1 MTDTT
6 RPADNALIMPTN
18 MDLWHHRIISGKGEV
33 SDVNLGL
40 IVSDTTAELQ
50 VYNSYLVEQK
60 LVKVNLVNLEGI
72 SVAEATGRPPINL
85 APLRTKKIILDV
97 SLYGSTKIDGRV
109 ILHFENGQI
118 ITINLKGTRGLIWNV
133 EPNWDE
139 PLREKFSYKTDVIVS
154 YNKNEQR
161 RGFMSQPRRAF
172 SYTATPSHTL
182 LSTMR
187 NVLYAMHNKPI
198 LCPVWWQPIRIKE
211 ALIRG
216 ATRLKCVDLS
226 GADTLQTGSIVLLWN
241 NPFDYELAV
250 ISRIEGNDI
259 LLQTSLSRTFYAT
272 ASCYPAV
279 DIRFDPT
286 ITSTNMASA
295 VSFMDVSAD
304 LVGKMN
310 SIGKLIGDEA
320 DLEKLNGIEVLSKR
334 PNWSEEIVERF
345 QSDVTIIDYGFGS
358 KAWFNRGT
366 PSMASRELTF
376 VSRSRDETAWWRRF
390 IQRQKGQL
398 KSFYVPTDTKDL
410 IVTNDILSTV
420 NNQVPVPKAIVV
432 EDHRVTAMLRKSDNR
447 NFLRIRAKGKSYF
460 FTIDR
465 IEKFGDNARIH
476 VKEEI
481 PVSILKE
488 DVSSACFV
496 QRMRLASDDVEI
508 EHVTSTV
515 AKIKLTIQQVKEIQN
530 AK

>member
-1 MTDTT
+1 MTGTT
-6 RPADNALIMPTN
+6 KPADNAIIMPTN
-18 MDLWHHRIISGKGEV
+18 MDLWHHRIISGMGEV

-60 LVKVNLVNLEGI
+60 LVKVDLVNLEGI
-72 SVAEATGRPPINL
+72 SVAEATGKPPVNL
-85 APLRTKKIILDV
+85 APLRTKKIILAV
-97 SLYGSTKIDGRV
+97 SLYGSTKIDGKA
-109 ILHFENGQI
+109 ILRFENGQI
-118 ITINLKGTRGLIWNV
+118 ITINIKGTRGLIWNI

-139 PLREKFSYKTDVIVS
+139 PLRERFAYKTDVIVS

-161 RGFMSQPRRAF
+161 RGFMSQPRRSF
-172 SYTATPSHTL
+172 SHMATPSYAL

-198 LCPVWWQPIRIKE
+198 LCPIWWQPMRLRE
-211 ALIRG
+211 TFVRG

-226 GADTLQTGSIVLLWN
+226 GVDTLQTGAMLLLWN

-250 ISRIEGNDI
+250 ISSVEGNDI

-272 ASCYPAV
+272 AVCYPSV
-279 DIRFDPT
+279 DIRLDPT
-286 ITSTNMASA
+286 VTSTNMTSA
-295 VSFMDVSAD
+295 VSFMDISAD
-304 LVGKMN
+304 IIGKMN
-310 SIGKLIGDEA
+310 DIGKLSGND
-320 DLEKLNGIEVLSKR
+320 DSLERLNGVEVLTKR
-334 PNWSEEIVERF
+334 PNWSEEMVERN

-358 KAWFNRGT
+358 KAWFNRGVS
-366 PSMASRELTF
+366 SMVSRELTF
-376 VSRSRDETAWWRRF
+376 TSRTRAETAWWRRF

-398 KSFYVPTDTKDL
+398 KSFYVPSDTKDL
-410 IVTNDILSTV
+410 IVTNDILSTI
-420 NNQVPVPKAIVV
+420 NNQVPVPKAVVV
-432 EDHRVTAMLRKSDNR
+432 EDHRVSAMLKNASNR

-465 IEKFGDNARIH
+465 IEKLGENARIH

-481 PVSILKE
+481 PITIPKE
-488 DVSSACFV
+488 DITSACFV
-496 QRMRLASDDVEI
+496 QRMRLASDDIEI

-515 AKIKLTIQQVKEIQN
+515 AKIKLNLQQVKEM
-530 AK
+530 